1 MTKKKKED
9 IKRPKKDVKIDK
21 GKPKFKEVLTA
32 FVKKKDAKS
41 KN

>member
-1 MTKKKKED
+1 MADDKKD
-9 IKRPKKDVKIDK
+9 GIKRPEKDIKIDK

-32 FVKKKDAKS
+32 FVKKKDTKS